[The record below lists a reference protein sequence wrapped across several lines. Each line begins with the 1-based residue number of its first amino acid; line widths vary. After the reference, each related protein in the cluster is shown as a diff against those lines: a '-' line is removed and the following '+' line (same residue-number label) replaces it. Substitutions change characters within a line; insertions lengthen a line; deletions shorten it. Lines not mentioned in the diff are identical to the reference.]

1 MTIVTHAALSISVV
15 GVVAIALAVDLA
27 VVCCWL
33 AARLGW
39 SDS

>member
-1 MTIVTHAALSISVV
+1 MTNAALFVLV
-15 GVVAIALAVDLA
+15 CGTVAIALGVDVAA
-27 VVCCWL
+27 VVSWL